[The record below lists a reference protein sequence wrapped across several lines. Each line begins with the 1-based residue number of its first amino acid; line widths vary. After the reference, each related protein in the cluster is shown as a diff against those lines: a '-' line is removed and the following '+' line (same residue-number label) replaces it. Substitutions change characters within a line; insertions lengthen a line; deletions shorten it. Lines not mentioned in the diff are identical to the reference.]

1 MTQKNWKQGRKH
13 NVPTGLDKRAGHT
26 LDALVSLGD
35 VNYMALGH
43 LNDAIRH
50 CQNAYFKHFENE
62 PVAPDIGLRQHELLD
77 QAISKLHEAQSL
89 LVKYS
94 R

>member
-26 LDALVSLGD
+26 LDDLVCFTDVTYRVMGSLSEIIL
-35 VNYMALGH
+35 V
-43 LNDAIRH
+43 

-62 PVAPDIGLRQHELLD
+62 PVAPDIGLRQYELLD

>member
-1 MTQKNWKQGRKH
+1 VTKKNWKQGRKH
-13 NVPTGLDKRAGHT
+13 NVPTALDIRAGHSP
-26 LDALVSLGD
+26 DALVCFTDVTYRAMGSLSEIIL
-35 VNYMALGH
+35 V
-43 LNDAIRH
+43 
-50 CQNAYFKHFENE
+50 CQNTYFKHFENE
-62 PVAPDIGLRQHELLD
+62 PVAADIGLRQYELLD